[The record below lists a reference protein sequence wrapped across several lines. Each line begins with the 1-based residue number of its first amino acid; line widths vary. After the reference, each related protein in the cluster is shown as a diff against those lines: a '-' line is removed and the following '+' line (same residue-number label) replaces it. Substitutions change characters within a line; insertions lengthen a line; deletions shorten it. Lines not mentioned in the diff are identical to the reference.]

1 MSSSFDADVWA
12 VIGFGA
18 GLFWFFQGFRVYRK
32 YRILADTPEMPIHSI
47 PMGLVEIHGKARGEQ
62 LVPSPVTKT
71 PCFHYK
77 VDIER
82 WVRDKR
88 GGHWSHA
95 KTDANGVRFYLDDGS
110 GKALVDARGAEL
122 DLIQTTRRDTG
133 GGLSISNLFGRSDR
147 APAAGA
153 LVSNSE
159 LLAYAES
166 VASGASSFSFD
177 AGSLLSGLTRG
188 GLALG
193 AGSSNRYR
201 LTEYCVLPD
210 HWYDVTGTCTENP
223 QARDDHDRNLIV
235 KGQNEPTFL
244 ISWRSEK
251 DLESRLRTRA
261 LLHIFGGAGLSVAAL
276 AFLLFRFGWL

>member
-18 GLFWFFQGFRVYRK
+18 GLFWFFRGFKVYRK

-62 LVPSPVTKT
+62 LLPSPVTKT
-71 PCFHYK
+71 SCFFYK

-110 GKALVDARGAEL
+110 GKVLVDARGAEL
-122 DLIQTTRRDTG
+122 DLIQTNRRDTG
-133 GGLSISNLFGRSDR
+133 GGLSISNLFGRSGS
-147 APAAGA
+147 ATAAGA

-166 VASGASSFSFD
+166 VASGGSSFSFD
-177 AGSLLSGLTRG
+177 AGSLLSGIAGG

-193 AGSSNRYR
+193 TGSPNRYR
-201 LTEYCVLPD
+201 LTEYCILPE

-223 QARDDHDRNLIV
+223 EAKNDHDRNLIV

-261 LLHIFGGAGLSVAAL
+261 MLHIFGGAALSVAAL